1 VPEFKTFNHGYT
13 YSGHPVAAAAAVAN
27 LGVLDRDG
35 LLPKAAD
42 RGNYLLAK
50 LREAAGSHP
59 LVGNIRGVGLMC
71 GVELSANRT
80 ARMPFDPALGVAARV
95 FRAAADLGLLVR
107 GLPTNDTIAFSPPFV
122 VSEVEINEI
131 TRRFSLSLDRVA
143 AELERDRLWLA

>member
-1 VPEFKTFNHGYT
+1 VDRVPARIL
-13 YSGHPVAAAAAVAN
+13 AAASKFRVARRKSVVTN
-27 LGVLDRDG
+27 YLIHST
-35 LLPKAAD
+35 D
-42 RGNYLLAK
+42 RGRLAPMPQHSSAF
-50 LREAAGSHP
+50 LRPFSAP
-59 LVGNIRGVGLMC
+59 LADS
-71 GVELSANRT
+71 E
-80 ARMPFDPALGVAARV
+80 PAARV